1 MKLASFLE
9 RHTLV
14 LVIGFLVLGFLLWGT
29 ASFVGENLFKYALTV
44 LGLICV
50 FVMPFVSAFGGH
62 LLYSIR
68 NASLRRNGIQA
79 KAIVLDSRWIGE
91 TDSRGRDVSR
101 FKLKV
106 HPNDG
111 PPFEAIAED
120 SYYIW
125 DFVDGQEV
133 NVWYDPATKDVALE
147 KPQKTKAKNF

>member
-1 MKLASFLE
+1 ME
-9 RHTLV
+9 RHSLV
-14 LVIGFLVLGFLLWGT
+14 LIIGFLVLGFLLWG
-29 ASFVGENLFKYALTV
+29 AAAIPGENILKYVLIV
-44 LGLICV
+44 LGMICV

-79 KAIVLDSRWIGE
+79 KAIILDARWIGE

-101 FKLKV
+101 FKLEV
-106 HPNDG
+106 HPLDG
-111 PPFEAIAED
+111 PPFETIAED

-125 DFVDGQEV
+125 DFIDGQEI

-147 KPQKTKAKNF
+147 KLQRTKEKNF